1 MPRELTVLERLRRGD
16 AGRSTSSVEDV
27 DLLIR
32 SIEANVA
39 RLLNAREG
47 SSLARPDYGM
57 PAPSEIVHAFPRAVG
72 RVQTH
77 VRELLIRF
85 EPRLCDVEVTHLE
98 DTTTKLSLSFQIQ
111 ARLATSPSAMWVS
124 YVLRFDP
131 SGRVTLRR

>member
-16 AGRSTSSVEDV
+16 AGRATSSVEDV

-32 SIEANVA
+32 SIEANLT

-57 PAPSEIVHAFPRAVG
+57 PAPSEIVHAFPRAIT

-77 VRELLIRF
+77 VKDLLVQF
-85 EPRLCDVEVTHLE
+85 EPRLSDVEVTHLE
-98 DTTTKLSLSFQIQ
+98 DAQSKLSLNFQIQ
-111 ARLATSPSAMWVS
+111 ARLSTSPSAMWVS